1 MKQNLTYV
9 SKWMSGCSLPEQILI
24 HSSIIFVGFKTW
36 KLMSHP
42 NCDIHKI
49 KVVSKC
55 QINNNNRTIYLL
67 KQVDDHPEKNNN

>member
-9 SKWMSGCSLPEQILI
+9 LKWMSGYSLPEQILI

-42 NCDIHKI
+42 NCDIHKV
-49 KVVSKC
+49 KVVCPNAKWIIIIG
-55 QINNNNRTIYLL
+55 QFIFWN
-67 KQVDDHPEKNNN
+67 K